1 MPSDPHTR
9 FDSLAGYYAQA
20 RPSYPAALIDF
31 VCRAAHLE
39 SGRGEIADI
48 GCGTG
53 ISTRLFA
60 EHSSDYR
67 VTGIE
72 PNDDMLQEARQKALP
87 NTLYQKGAG
96 EATGLEDASQDLVI
110 SAQAFHWLD
119 AERAL
124 REFERILRP
133 GAMVA
138 LFWYELDMTDVSSAR
153 YGEITKSSPD
163 AQTIVP
169 MRQAAGLALERSGIF
184 ADCAVERFYDA
195 QILSQDDLV
204 ARGMSVSYKP
214 KDPKSLDLYISRL
227 QELARSKGL
236 GQSYRL
242 AYEYTCYYGYKKV

>member
-31 VCRAAHLE
+31 VCQAAHLGD
-39 SGRGEIADI
+39 GRGEIADI

-60 EHSSDYR
+60 ERSSTYR
-67 VTGIE
+67 VIGIE
-72 PNDDMLQEARQKALP
+72 PNGDMLQEARQKALP

-119 AERAL
+119 APRAL
-124 REFERILRP
+124 REFERILKP
-133 GAMVA
+133 GGMVA
-138 LFWYELDMTDVSSAR
+138 LFWYELDMTDVETSR
-153 YGEITKSSPD
+153 YGQITKSSPD

-184 ADCAVERFYDA
+184 ADCAVERFYDV
-195 QILSQDDLV
+195 QILSPDDLI

-214 KDPKSLDLYISRL
+214 KDPPGLELYISRL
-227 QELARSKGL
+227 QELARSKGPD
-236 GQSYRL
+236 QSYRL
-242 AYEYTCYYGYKKV
+242 AYEYTCYYGYKN